1 MPFTLTT
8 PLYYVNARPH
18 LGHAYSTL
26 AADAMVRF
34 QRQQRQEAF
43 LLTGTDE
50 HGQKIERA
58 AAAQNIAP
66 QAFADAISA
75 EFRSEWDRLG
85 LHYDA
90 FIRTTEPRHTRA
102 VQDVFERLRRNGAIY
117 KGSYSGPYCVSDELF
132 VGEGKVG
139 DPCPLCGK
147 PTELVSEENYYFK
160 LSAYGDQLL
169 KLYQDNP
176 DFIRPETRRNE
187 VIAFVKSGLKD
198 VSITRTSITWGIPV
212 PGDEKHVLYVWFDAL
227 IGYLSGMGYA
237 SPNEADRARWEHL
250 WPAWHLVGKEIVR
263 FHCVYWPAFL
273 LAAGLPLPRGI
284 IAHGWLLF
292 DEAKMS
298 KSVGNVVR
306 PEPIRQVLGADA
318 LRYFLLREV
327 SFGQDGNF
335 SYAALI
341 DRYNADLANG
351 WGNLAARLL
360 AMIDKY
366 CGGRVPPLHRTS
378 GAIPPVNQTRTH
390 FVDNMENWQFSRAL
404 EAVWALIGQTDRYI
418 SAAKPW
424 DLAKGGAA
432 TAAQLDDVLRDGYE
446 VLRWTAVLL
455 AAILPESAERLWQ
468 QLGLPG
474 KPQGVP
480 YATLQWNM
488 PLPAGPQ
495 LGARAPLFPRADKVK
510 TMEELKILEESHQP
524 SAISHQSPGA
534 GDGRISID
542 DFGKVEMRVG
552 TIVAAERIEKA
563 DKLLKLTV
571 DIGAEVRTICAG
583 IAKSYDPATLPG
595 RKVVIVA
602 NLAPRKLR
610 GIESNGMIVA
620 ATLPD
625 GSAALISVPDDT
637 PNGARLK

>member
-8 PLYYVNARPH
+8 PLYYVNAHPH
-18 LGHAYSTL
+18 LGHAYSTI

-34 QRQQRQEAF
+34 QRQSGPNGCDEAF

-58 AAAQNIAP
+58 AAARHIAP
-66 QAFADAISA
+66 QAFADEVAA
-75 EFRSEWDRLG
+75 AFRSEWDRLG

-90 FIRTTEPRHTRA
+90 FIRTTEPRHARA
-102 VQDVFERLRRNGAIY
+102 VVEIFERLRRNGAVY

-132 VGEGKVG
+132 VGEGSVG
-139 DPCPLCGK
+139 DPCPLCGR

-160 LSAYGDQLL
+160 LSAYAQPLL
-169 KLYQDNP
+169 RLYEENP

-198 VSITRTSITWGIPV
+198 VSITRTSISWGIPV

-237 SPNEADRARWEHL
+237 SPNPADRQRWEHL

-273 LAAGLPLPRGI
+273 MAAELPLPRGI

-292 DEAKMS
+292 EQAKMS

-306 PEPIRQVLGADA
+306 PEPIRQALGADA

-335 SYAALI
+335 SFSALI

-351 WGNLAARLL
+351 WGNLASRTL
-360 AMIDKY
+360 AMIHKY
-366 CGGRVPPLHRTS
+366 RGGVLPPRRRTA
-378 GAIPPVNQTRTH
+378 GARPAAEAARDEFAEQ
-390 FVDNMENWQFSRAL
+390 MERWQFSHAL
-404 EAVWALIGQTDRYI
+404 EAVWRLIGETDRYI
-418 SAAKPW
+418 SAAQPW
-424 DLAKGGAA
+424 NLAKGGPDEQH
-432 TAAQLDDVLRDGYE
+432 QLDDVLRDAAE
-446 VLRWTAVLL
+446 VLRFSAVLL
-455 AAILPESAERLWQ
+455 AAVLPESAEKLWRA
-468 QLGLPG
+468 LGLSG
-474 KPQGVP
+474 AAHDVT
-480 YATLQWNM
+480 YASLLWDQM
-488 PLPAGPQ
+488 PEGQ
-495 LGARAPLFPRADKVK
+495 KLGEQAPLFPRADKEK
-510 TMEELKILEESHQP
+510 TMEELQRPEP
-524 SAISHQSPGA
+524 APAAPATA
-534 GDGRISID
+534 GDRIAID
-542 DFGKVEMRVG
+542 DFAKIDMRVG
-552 TIVAAERIEKA
+552 TVVTAERIEKA
-563 DKLLKLTV
+563 DKLPKLTV
-571 DIGAEVRTICAG
+571 DIGSEVRTLCAG
-583 IAKSYDPATLPG
+583 IALSYDPATLPG

-602 NLAPRKLR
+602 NLAARKLR

-625 GSAALISVPDDT
+625 GSAALVAVPDDT